1 MTDSIGIS
9 MPAEHVPPSVKL
21 KAFNCPHCGA
31 FSDQTWCNIYG
42 SLVPDRVF
50 FANSEAL
57 ERMKA
62 LQVSDKQKDALKRN
76 IYFTELAA
84 TRKVFF
90 GDQTTA
96 YQAYQLWNAYISPI
110 YARRREFAE
119 RICDHGA
126 SWQTTGA
133 RMRPA

>member
-1 MTDSIGIS
+1 
-9 MPAEHVPPSVKL
+9 
-21 KAFNCPHCGA
+21 
-31 FSDQTWCNIYG
+31 
-42 SLVPDRVF
+42 
-50 FANSEAL
+50 
-57 ERMKA
+57 MKA

-119 RICDHGA
+119 RICDQGHLG
-126 SWQTTGA
+126 
-133 RMRPA
+133 RRPARGCGPLEIGLELHPPTHREFSRLVDQTRHFNSDPFHIARD